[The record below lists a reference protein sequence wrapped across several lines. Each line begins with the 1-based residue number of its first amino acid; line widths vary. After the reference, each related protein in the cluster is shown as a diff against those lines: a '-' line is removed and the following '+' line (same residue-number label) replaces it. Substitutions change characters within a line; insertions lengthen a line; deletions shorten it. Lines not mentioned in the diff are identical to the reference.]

1 MQASD
6 RARQVTAAGFQGWE
20 LRCTSEMEVSAATSV
35 ACKRAESPSTL
46 SSLHGQ
52 SEPGNGL

>member
-20 LRCTSEMEVSAATSV
+20 LQCTSEMEVSAATSV
-35 ACKRAESPSTL
+35 AC
-46 SSLHGQ
+46 
-52 SEPGNGL
+52 